1 MKRLYLTL
9 LPALLPLC
17 GAVGLAGLSSF
28 LPMEADLRVACAVCL
43 CLCGGLCGALYGCAF
58 SPRWG
63 AAVLRAAVLFAAVH
77 ALLLAS
83 LVPRLLLPLPLL
95 LPPLLFAVPLV
106 PAAWWSAA
114 LYRAVQRFRVER
126 READTLAEQ
135 G

>member
-1 MKRLYLTL
+1 MKRLCVIF
-9 LPALLPLC
+9 LPALLPPL
-17 GAVGLAGLSSF
+17 GIGVLAVLSSV
-28 LPMEADLRVACAVCL
+28 LRAETEVGAACAC
-43 CLCGGLCGALYGCAF
+43 CIALCGGLCGALYGCAF